1 MKNVAWQKLEQPDT
15 DAVSHPAIWV
25 MIFTRALV
33 NREFKKEEAFKI
45 TYKIIEITFKM
56 TF

>member
-33 NREFKKEEAFKI
+33 NREFKKEKAFKI
-45 TYKIIEITFKM
+45 MYKIIEITFKM